1 MFVELVDVVGAL
13 DRDEL
18 AATFQPIVE
27 LRTGKLTGFE
37 VLARWRHP
45 ELGLV
50 LPENFIFLA
59 ETNGLIGWL
68 TKRMLQNAFQA
79 ATALPDHLTLAV
91 NLSPIQ
97 LRHSTLPRQ
106 IQEAAEEFGFALTRL
121 TLEITES
128 ALLHNLESAKTVA
141 RELKNLGCRLAL
153 DDFGTGYSSLRHLQA
168 LPFDVL
174 KIDRSFVSAMSNA
187 RESRKIVAAMVGL
200 ARSLNLK
207 SIAEGIEM
215 EKQVQML
222 IRLDCEQGQ
231 GWLYGRP
238 APAEDLP
245 AIVASFPRE
254 LLHVP
259 DVSGEVVTVS
269 SLEAQPM
276 QRLAQLQA
284 IYDGVPVGLCFLDRQ
299 LRYVSLNRRLAD
311 MNGASVE
318 SHLGR
323 TVLEKYPEWF
333 PLFEPYLLRALQG
346 EAISGVE
353 ILRPGATPADHDRT
367 ILVSYQPAWD
377 EAEEVIGISLSVLDI
392 TEHIRLG
399 EIARENASD
408 NVESGHAVPW
418 SMDRNGLNLHLDAR
432 WRSVPG
438 SEVKGLRKLAWL
450 DALHPDDLRAAT
462 MAIKVALRTGSPID
476 MEYRI
481 RDADQQW
488 RWMRSRGS
496 ARIGTD
502 GEITRW
508 FGSVVDIHER
518 KQLEEVLL
526 KSKPPSASLFD
537 AATPAPL

>member
-1 MFVELVDVVGAL
+1 MFAELVDVLRAV

-18 AATFQPIVE
+18 TACFQPIVE
-27 LRTGKLTGFE
+27 LRSGRLTGFE
-37 VLARWRHP
+37 VLARWQHP
-45 ELGLV
+45 EFGLV
-50 LPENFIFLA
+50 LPENFISLA
-59 ETNGLIGWL
+59 ENNGLIGSL
-68 TKRMLQNAFQA
+68 TKQVLYTAFQA
-79 ATALPDHLTLAV
+79 AAALPESLTLAV
-91 NLSPIQ
+91 NLSPVQ
-97 LRHSTLPRQ
+97 LRYSTLSRQ
-106 IQEAAEEFGFALTRL
+106 IQDVAEEFGFPLTRL

-128 ALLHNLESAKTVA
+128 ALLYDLDRAKVVA
-141 RELKNLGCRLAL
+141 RDLKNLGCSLAL

-174 KIDRSFVSAMSNA
+174 KIDRSFVAAMTNT

-200 ARSLNLK
+200 ARSLNMVAV
-207 SIAEGIEM
+207 AEGIEL

-222 IRLDCEQGQ
+222 LRLDCEQGQ

-238 APAEDLP
+238 VPAEDLT
-245 AIVASFPRE
+245 AMVAASPYQVLNPPE
-254 LLHVP
+254 
-259 DVSGEVVTVS
+259 VSGATMAAS

-284 IYDGVPVGLCFLDRQ
+284 IYDGVPVGLCFLDKQ

-323 TVLEKYPEWF
+323 TILEKYPEWF

-353 ILRPGATPADHDRT
+353 ILRPGAMPGDKDRT

-377 EAEEVIGISLSVLDI
+377 EAEEVIGISLSLLDI

-399 EIARENASD
+399 ETASENSSD
-408 NVESGHAVPW
+408 SVEMSLPVPW
-418 SMDRNGLNLHLDAR
+418 SMDRNGLNLRLDVR
-432 WRSVPG
+432 WRNVPA
-438 SEVKGLRKLAWL
+438 SEHKGMRKLAWL
-450 DALHPDDLRAAT
+450 DALHPDDLQAAT
-462 MAIKVALRTGSPID
+462 MTIKVALRTGAPID
-476 MEYRI
+476 MEYRV

-508 FGSVVDIHER
+508 FGNVLDIHER
-518 KQLEEVLL
+518 RQMEEALL
-526 KSKPPSASLFD
+526 KSK
-537 AATPAPL
+537 AAIQ